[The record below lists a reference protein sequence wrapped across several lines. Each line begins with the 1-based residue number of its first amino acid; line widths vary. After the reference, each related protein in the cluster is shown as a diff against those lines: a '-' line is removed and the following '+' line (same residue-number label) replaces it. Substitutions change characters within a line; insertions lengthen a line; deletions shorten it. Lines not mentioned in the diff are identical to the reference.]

1 MDGGSPNPADP
12 PVYGPAVPP
21 GTQGP
26 NVGDDTVHTVQDDG
40 PASGSSEV
48 KESTSKE
55 VMSPKVKGTTSVDD
69 LMSMM
74 KGQMECSNN
83 SRHKSTS

>member
-12 PVYGPAVPP
+12 PVYGPPVPP

-26 NVGDDTVHTVQDDG
+26 NVGDDTVPTVQDDG

-55 VMSPKVKGTTSVDD
+55 FPKRLFKR
-69 LMSMM
+69 
-74 KGQMECSNN
+74 E
-83 SRHKSTS
+83 